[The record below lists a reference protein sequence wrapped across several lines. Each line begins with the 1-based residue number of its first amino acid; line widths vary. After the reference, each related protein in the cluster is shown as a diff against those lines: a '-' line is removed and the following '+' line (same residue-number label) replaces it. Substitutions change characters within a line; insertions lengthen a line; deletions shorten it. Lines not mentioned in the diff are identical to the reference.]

1 MSITCS
7 VAKDYRIGGSCTVG
21 LEMLQSMVVVS
32 HGRAHTEVPFGRVWL
47 ARPYAGTGR
56 PVSRALGPGDQATA
70 TARSDER
77 PRSSSRR
84 RKTRPRGLLFLLL
97 FRQCVRLTVSFSFSF
112 SSLVVHPSKN
122 SISKDSSSLEVSNN
136 LSLAS
141 CPALES
147 GKRQFH
153 CKQTACGPYTF
164 YLVAREY

>member
-1 MSITCS
+1 MPITCLFS
-7 VAKDYRIGGSCTVG
+7 GQRLQTRRLLHRWIGDAPINGGGIPLQTRRCHSAGSEWPG
-21 LEMLQSMVVVS
+21 LMLRQGDPF
-32 HGRAHTEVPFGRVWL
+32 HALWDPATRAM
-47 ARPYAGTGR
+47 
-56 PVSRALGPGDQATA
+56 A

-84 RKTRPRGLLFLLL
+84 RKTRPRGLLFLL

-141 CPALES
+141 SPALES

-164 YLVAREY
+164 YLVAREC